1 MGDMVY
7 FFDESKSKMSKGT
20 FITSN
25 YQIQDQVGSGF
36 IQIDSKFMIIHLL
49 QTEVSVELFC
59 KQHSIPY
66 MSKLR

>member
-1 MGDMVY
+1 MGDVVY
-7 FFDESKSKMSKGT
+7 FFDENKSKMSKGT

-25 YQIQDQVGSGF
+25 YQLQDQISSNQT
-36 IQIDSKFMIIHLL
+36 QIDSKFMIIHLL